1 MTNKNK
7 IIGGFKMN
15 KEKLTLI
22 FTSGFSTLLVVAFEN
37 MNENDDLIANL
48 ETVYYEIIKPNKY
61 YGLVVHEDDMESYG
75 IEKDEDGDYMDMIYI
90 DEGYYISCETL
101 HCKMMSEEELEEYK
115 NESINIFH
123 IAE

>member
-1 MTNKNK
+1 
-7 IIGGFKMN
+7 MN

-22 FTSGFSTLLVVAFEN
+22 FTSGFSTLLMAVFEN

-48 ETVYYEIIKPNKY
+48 ETVYHEIIKPNKY

-90 DEGYYISCETL
+90 DEGYYVPCETL

-115 NESINIFH
+115 NESIDIFH

>member
-1 MTNKNK
+1 
-7 IIGGFKMN
+7 MN

-22 FTSGFSTLLVVAFEN
+22 FTSGFSTLLMVVFEN

-61 YGLVVHEDDMESYG
+61 YGLVVHEDDMEPYG

-90 DEGYYISCETL
+90 DEGYYVPCETL
-101 HCKMMSEEELEEYK
+101 HYKMMSEEELEEYK